1 MKVNLK
7 KCLFVMALM
16 IGAFIGVQNVSAAT
30 LNMTDSGY
38 FYDRAK
44 GDGSDRHSWN
54 WRLYDID
61 GNVAYCIEPNVTEG
75 TYYSQGTW
83 SDTGLSDA
91 IKERILLTAY
101 YGYTYPNHQ
110 TIKYRAATQ
119 GIIWDTIIGSGS
131 HTTFSTARWSAG
143 TALDVSVEQAEI
155 ERLIANHYVKPSFNG
170 ATYDLQV
177 GQSITLH
184 DDNEVLG
191 NYNVSVSGANYSIN
205 GNDLTLTPTI
215 NGNVTIILKKNMP
228 YDDNYKIFYGN
239 GVQNMLV
246 PGTVDPVVAS
256 VKINSYYGS
265 VEINKMDSQTEIA
278 QGQATLKGA
287 VYGVFKNDGTLL
299 TKITT
304 DENGYGKSDAVL
316 SYDSYYIQEISPSKG
331 YYLDETRYVFES
343 KGQAVVKKDVY
354 ENVIKNYISILKQY
368 DFVDGNT
375 TFLNAEKGII
385 FEIFYPSGEKWGEVE
400 TDKKG
405 YATIE
410 IPYGV
415 WKFHQVNTTTG
426 FEKIYDFFI
435 TIDENSEKEQYYN
448 ILNNK
453 ISAYLQVFKID
464 SETKETIALADTTFK
479 ILNTDTNQYV
489 SQYVGGKIYDT
500 FKTDE
505 NGKFITY
512 LKLEAGN
519 YKLIEITSPNN
530 YLLNS
535 EGMTFTIGND
545 THYSFTT
552 YGAFITLYFENQVI
566 KGKIEVNKTGEV
578 PVIENGTYT
587 YDKKPLEGVV
597 FEIYANEDIL
607 SSDGNHLYY
616 SKGELVDTII
626 SNNNGYAISKEL
638 YLGNYYLVEVKTLDN
653 MVLNTEKYYFTL
665 SEIDNKTNIVYESY
679 STLNL
684 YKKGEL
690 EFSKTDLTT
699 GQGVADTKVEIFYI
713 NEYTNERELVFTGVT
728 DEEGNIKITDLFV
741 GKFVIIETEAATGYR
756 LSDEEIYFEI
766 KENGEIVKANMTNEK
781 ITSVVGIHK
790 VDENGNPIKGVTIGV
805 YDLSGNLIYSDV
817 SNENGDIEF
826 TLEYGSYYFQE
837 IATLDEYELSSE
849 KVYFDV
855 TEDGEYIQKTLV
867 NELKEIEVPNTS
879 SNTYIDI
886 LAGTIVLL
894 GASLI
899 IISSKRKKK

>member
-16 IGAFIGVQNVSAAT
+16 IGAFIGVQNV
-30 LNMTDSGY
+30 
-38 FYDRAK
+38 
-44 GDGSDRHSWN
+44 SDRHSWN

-91 IKERILLTAY
+91 IKERVLLTAY
-101 YGYTYPNHQ
+101 YGYSYPNHQ

-143 TALDVSVEQAEI
+143 TALDISAEQAEI

-184 DDNEVLG
+184 DDNEVLS

-205 GNDLTLTPTI
+205 GNDLTLTPTT

-246 PGTVDPVVAS
+246 PGTVDPIVAS

-287 VYGVFKNDGTLL
+287 VYTLL

-400 TDKKG
+400 TDKNG

-410 IPYGV
+410 IPYGI

-519 YKLIEITSPNN
+519 YKLIEIKSPNN

-578 PVIENGTYT
+578 PVSEKGTYT

-597 FEIYANEDIL
+597 FEIYANEDI
-607 SSDGNHLYY
+607 
-616 SKGELVDTII
+616 GE
-626 SNNNGYAISKEL
+626 K
-638 YLGNYYLVEVKTLDN
+638 
-653 MVLNTEKYYFTL
+653 
-665 SEIDNKTNIVYESY
+665 
-679 STLNL
+679 
-684 YKKGEL
+684 
-690 EFSKTDLTT
+690 
-699 GQGVADTKVEIFYI
+699 
-713 NEYTNERELVFTGVT
+713 
-728 DEEGNIKITDLFV
+728 
-741 GKFVIIETEAATGYR
+741 
-756 LSDEEIYFEI
+756 
-766 KENGEIVKANMTNEK
+766 
-781 ITSVVGIHK
+781 
-790 VDENGNPIKGVTIGV
+790 
-805 YDLSGNLIYSDV
+805 
-817 SNENGDIEF
+817 
-826 TLEYGSYYFQE
+826 
-837 IATLDEYELSSE
+837 
-849 KVYFDV
+849 
-855 TEDGEYIQKTLV
+855 
-867 NELKEIEVPNTS
+867 
-879 SNTYIDI
+879 
-886 LAGTIVLL
+886 
-894 GASLI
+894 
-899 IISSKRKKK
+899 

>member
-7 KCLFVMALM
+7 KCLFVMTLM

-83 SDTGLSDA
+83 SDTGLSDV

-143 TALDVSVEQAEI
+143 TALDVSAEQAEI

-246 PGTVDPVVAS
+246 PGTIDPVVAS

-331 YYLDETRYVFES
+331 YYLDETRYFFES

-354 ENVIKNYISILKQY
+354 ENIIKNYISILKQY

-400 TDKKG
+400 TDKNG

-435 TIDENSEKEQYYN
+435 TVDENSEKEQYYN

-519 YKLIEITSPNN
+519 YKLIEIASPNN

-626 SNNNGYAISKEL
+626 SNNKGYAISKEL

-679 STLNL
+679 SALNL

-690 EFSKTDLTT
+690 KFSKTDLTT

-713 NEYTNERELVFTGVT
+713 NEDTNERELVFTGVT

-837 IATLDEYELSSE
+837 IATLDEFELSSE

-855 TEDGEYIQKTLV
+855 TEDGAYIQKTLV
-867 NELKEIEVPNTS
+867 NELKKIEVPNTS

-886 LAGTIVLL
+886 IAGTIVLL

>member
-91 IKERILLTAY
+91 IKERVLLTAY
-101 YGYTYPNHQ
+101 YGYSYPNHQ

-143 TALDVSVEQAEI
+143 TALDISAEQAEI

-184 DDNEVLG
+184 DDNEVLS

-205 GNDLTLTPTI
+205 GNDLTLTPTT

-246 PGTVDPVVAS
+246 PGTVDPIVAS

-400 TDKKG
+400 TDKNG

-410 IPYGV
+410 IPYGI

-519 YKLIEITSPNN
+519 YKLIEIKSPNN

-626 SNNNGYAISKEL
+626 SNSNGYAISKEL

-665 SEIDNKTNIVYESY
+665 SEIDDKTNIVYESY
-679 STLNL
+679 SALNL

-713 NEYTNERELVFTGVT
+713 NEDTNERELVFTGVT

-766 KENGEIVKANMTNEK
+766 KENGEIVKASMTNEK

-837 IATLDEYELSSE
+837 IATLDEFELSSE

-855 TEDGEYIQKTLV
+855 TEDGAYIQKTLV

-886 LAGTIVLL
+886 IAGAIVLL

>member
-16 IGAFIGVQNVSAAT
+16 IGTFIGVQNVSAAT

-61 GNVAYCIEPNVTEG
+61 GNVAYCIEPNVVEG
-75 TYYSQGTW
+75 TYYLQGSW

-91 IKERILLTAY
+91 IKERVLLTAY

-110 TIKYRAATQ
+110 TLKYRAATQ

-143 TALDVSVEQAEI
+143 TALDISAERAEI
-155 ERLIANHYVKPSFNG
+155 ERLITNHYVKPSFNG

-205 GNDLTLTPTI
+205 GNDLTLTPTT

-246 PGTVDPVVAS
+246 PGTVDPVVAT
-256 VKINSYYGS
+256 VKVNSYYGS

-287 VYGVFKNDGTLL
+287 IYGVFKNDGTLL

-400 TDKKG
+400 TDKNG

-626 SNNNGYAISKEL
+626 SNSNGYAISKEL
-638 YLGNYYLVEVKTLDN
+638 YLGNYYLVEVKTLNN

-679 STLNL
+679 SALNL

-699 GQGVADTKVEIFYI
+699 GQGVADTKIEIFYI
-713 NEYTNERELVFTGVT
+713 NENTNERELVFTGAT

-805 YDLSGNLIYSDV
+805 YDLSGNLIYSGV
-817 SNENGDIEF
+817 SNENGNIEF

-837 IATLDEYELSSE
+837 LATLDEFELSSE

-855 TEDGEYIQKTLV
+855 TEDGAYIQKTLV

-886 LAGTIVLL
+886 IAGTIVLL

>member
-91 IKERILLTAY
+91 IKERVLLTAY
-101 YGYTYPNHQ
+101 YGYSYPNHQ

-143 TALDVSVEQAEI
+143 TALDISAEQAEI

-184 DDNEVLG
+184 DDNEVLS

-205 GNDLTLTPTI
+205 GNDLTLTPTT

-246 PGTVDPVVAS
+246 PGTVDPIVAS

-400 TDKKG
+400 TDKNG

-410 IPYGV
+410 IPYGI

-519 YKLIEITSPNN
+519 YKLIEIKSPNN

-626 SNNNGYAISKEL
+626 SNSNGYAISKEL

-665 SEIDNKTNIVYESY
+665 SEIDDKTNIVYESY
-679 STLNL
+679 SALNL

-713 NEYTNERELVFTGVT
+713 NEDTNERELVFTGVT

-766 KENGEIVKANMTNEK
+766 KENGEIVKASMTNEK

-837 IATLDEYELSSE
+837 IATLDEFELSSE

-855 TEDGEYIQKTLV
+855 TEDGAYIKKTLV

-886 LAGTIVLL
+886 IAGAIVLL